1 MSNRYDVIIIGSG
14 NAGLGVSAIV
24 SGAGKKIAIIEER
37 EFGGTC
43 PNRGCTP
50 KKILVAAAH
59 SLDEIERASA
69 HGIDVGPAKLNWT
82 KLIQRKKDMIS
93 FLPGAM
99 EGVAEKRGDVYR
111 GAAKFVGPNS
121 VEVDGTVLEGDNIVI
136 ATGSK
141 TRPLDIPG
149 AEFLI
154 TSDEVL
160 SEEEQPEEVVFIGG
174 GVIAMEFSHVYARA
188 GTKVTILEMMPSLLP
203 RVETDAVAV
212 IQAESERIGV
222 SVKTGV
228 NVISVSASGD
238 KFTVKYEIDGQE
250 KAVTADRVINGSGRI
265 ANVETLNLEAGDI
278 KHNRIAIET
287 DDYLR
292 STSNPSV
299 WVCGDSLVTSAQLAP
314 IATYEGQIVGKNIV
328 NGASIKPDYSVLP
341 SGIYTIPALSSVGL
355 TEMQARDKGLDIEVS
370 VNDMK
375 EWFSGKTYA
384 ENVAWVK
391 VITDKKADKIIGAH
405 MVGHRGEDLIHIFAM
420 AIRHSI
426 PASQLKDSLYAYPT
440 FSSDIKSMF

>member
-1 MSNRYDVIIIGSG
+1 
-14 NAGLGVSAIV
+14 VSAIV

-37 EFGGTC
+37 DFGGTC

-160 SEEEQPEEVVFIGG
+160 SEEEQPGEVVFIGG

-228 NVISVSASGD
+228 KVISVSPSGD
-238 KFTVKYEIDGQE
+238 KFMVKYEIDGQE

-265 ANVETLNLEAGDI
+265 ANVETLNLEA
-278 KHNRIAIET
+278 
-287 DDYLR
+287 
-292 STSNPSV
+292 
-299 WVCGDSLVTSAQLAP
+299 GDSLVTSAQLAP

-375 EWFSGKTYA
+375 EWFSGLS
-384 ENVAWVK
+384 N
-391 VITDKKADKIIGAH
+391 
-405 MVGHRGEDLIHIFAM
+405 IF
-420 AIRHSI
+420 IR
-426 PASQLKDSLYAYPT
+426 Y
-440 FSSDIKSMF
+440 